1 MDYDSDTEDPDDPL
15 PDSEL
20 TDDLEL
26 EAVDPEILQHKRQR
40 TQRKIREVEDRVD
53 IDELIAPKEHVD
65 PYSLD
70 DFKKFRFSIR
80 HLMIAT
86 AVCALLLTLF
96 VQFKGACMPLFVGGC
111 AALGTGWWLVLRKER
126 EQTLARQKLGE
137 QMKARI
143 AAQRAAEDGRPIE
156 KAQPAQVMDDVS
168 VTEPKPAFTFSFSM
182 KQLMVTFTIVAVALG
197 LAQGIGGADNA
208 ALMLGFIALLGL
220 AVHAAGFDPPPIVVL
235 GWWMLLVLYLFVG
248 LIAAVTKSDKA
259 AFIPAQQQSLLLVD
273 ALLGDPSF
281 DVRLQHVERD
291 RSADEHCVMKAAD
304 VKTIA

>member
-1 MDYDSDTEDPDDPL
+1 MANGNL
-15 PDSEL
+15 KGQ
-20 TDDLEL
+20 
-26 EAVDPEILQHKRQR
+26 AFNI
-40 TQRKIREVEDRVD
+40 
-53 IDELIAPKEHVD
+53 
-65 PYSLD
+65 
-70 DFKKFRFSIR
+70 
-80 HLMIAT
+80 
-86 AVCALLLTLF
+86 
-96 VQFKGACMPLFVGGC
+96 QFKRACMPLFVGGC

-156 KAQPAQVMDDVS
+156 KARPAQVMDDVS

-248 LIAAVTKSDKA
+248 LIAAVTQSDKA
-259 AFIPAQQQSLLLVD
+259 AFIPAQQQQLLLVD